1 MYRKILIPT
10 DGSPLA
16 DLAAKAGVVFACEVG
31 AAVVGFTC
39 AATYRYPMNFDGHPY
54 AWPSASEYTEMMSGR
69 MNWDLHVVRNP
80 AEAAGLPFEA
90 VTVLSDHPAE
100 EIVATAERLD
110 CDLIF
115 MGSHGRSGIKRLL
128 LGSVASKVL
137 ALSHIPV
144 TIYRPT
150 EEETERLASDPA
162 QLSAGPL

>member
-16 DLAAKAGVVFACEVG
+16 ELAAKAGVAFASEIN

-39 AATYRYPMNFDGHPY
+39 GATYRYPMDFDGHPY
-54 AWPSASEYTEMMSGR
+54 AWPSESEYTEMMSGR
-69 MNWDLHVVRNP
+69 MQWDLHVVRNP
-80 AEAAGLPFEA
+80 AEAAGLPFESVA
-90 VTVLSDHPAE
+90 VLSDHPAE
-100 EIVATAERLD
+100 AIVATAERLD

-137 ALSHIPV
+137 ALGHIPV
-144 TIYRPT
+144 TIYRPI
-150 EEETERLASDPA
+150 EEETGRLASDPA
-162 QLSAGPL
+162 LRSACAL